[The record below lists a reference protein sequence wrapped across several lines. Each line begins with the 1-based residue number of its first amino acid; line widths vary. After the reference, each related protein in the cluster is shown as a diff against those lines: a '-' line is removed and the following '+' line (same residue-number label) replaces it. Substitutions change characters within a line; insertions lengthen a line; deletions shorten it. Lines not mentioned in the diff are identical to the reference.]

1 MTQEIDNLIFQLR
14 ELKKEINK
22 RDKLSDKAFHMNG
35 QNSTQKQITSTLTNL
50 NWSCMNI
57 DKMKVKFARTFKDS
71 QLNVSTEEVEYN
83 PSGFHS
89 YKY

>member
-22 RDKLSDKAFHMNG
+22 RDKLSDKAFNMTPQTHSRSQINKA
-35 QNSTQKQITSTLTNL
+35 STDL
-50 NWSCMNI
+50 NWSCMDI